1 MNRIDGVNP
10 LTTSRT
16 QHGAAAGAADA
27 ALSRRG
33 PGDGVDGRR
42 DALSV
47 SERGRV
53 VARAAVA
60 VQGAADVRE
69 ARVAALRAAIAA
81 GTYHIDA
88 EAVARRLIANG
99 LHRG

>member
-16 QHGAAAGAADA
+16 QHGAAAGVAEAT
-27 ALSRRG
+27 LSGRG
-33 PGDGVDGRR
+33 PRDGVDGRR

-47 SERGRV
+47 SERGRI

-60 VQGAADVRE
+60 VQGAPDARD
-69 ARVAALRAAIAA
+69 ARVAALKAAIAA
-81 GTYHIDA
+81 GTYEIDA

-99 LHRG
+99 LHQG